1 MGMRH
6 PLLEGAIVDLLLSSL
21 MLQVENLDPFG
32 SGGDRPLVS
41 FLLEGAALE
50 SIVRLFLG
58 GSVVEVANSNGVWRR
73 RSSCQRS
80 SMLVRA
86 SD

>member
-41 FLLEGAALE
+41 FLLQGATLE
-50 SIVRLFLG
+50 SIVCLFFVQKKSCLFLG
-58 GSVVEVANSNGVWRR
+58 GCVVE
-73 RSSCQRS
+73 
-80 SMLVRA
+80 
-86 SD
+86 